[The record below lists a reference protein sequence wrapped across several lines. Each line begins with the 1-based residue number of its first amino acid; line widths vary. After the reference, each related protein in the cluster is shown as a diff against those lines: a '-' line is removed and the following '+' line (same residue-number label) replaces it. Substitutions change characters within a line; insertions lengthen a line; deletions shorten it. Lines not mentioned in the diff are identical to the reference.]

1 MKRLIWT
8 IFLLFLLLCGTSC
21 SSGSG
26 STADEIGTTEA
37 GIEAVQTPSVDED
50 STLFTPL
57 RSEAGIEFEHY
68 NAATEERWLP
78 ETMGSGVA
86 FFDYD
91 NDQYP
96 DLYFLNGAP
105 LLKDQG
111 HSPTGRL
118 YHNLGNGKFE
128 DVTEGSGL
136 DESYFAMG
144 VAVGDIEN
152 DDLLDLAVTGVDFTR
167 IYRNLGDGRF
177 KNVTQEVGIDCTGFG
192 ASLAFLDYDRDGYLD
207 LFITRY
213 VVWSPEGDIPCSP
226 DGIHRTYCTPEVYP
240 AITNCLFRNVRG
252 SRFEDVSEGAGLNEL
267 PGKALGLVVVD
278 SNDDNWPD
286 LVVANDTEGNFLL
299 VNQGDG
305 TFLDVGIESGIAYSE
320 SGAARGGM
328 GIDAGDIDGD
338 GLVDIV
344 IGNFSQEMAAYFRGI
359 ESGYFMDDAAQV
371 GIGLPTLMTLAFG
384 TLVEDIDN
392 DGWLDILLV
401 NGHIE
406 PEISVTRQSQTYRQ
420 EPQFFRNLGAGKF
433 ETLNSD
439 ATGLTDLLLVA
450 RGFSS
455 GDYDQDG
462 DLDFVV
468 SQNGGPAYLLRNN
481 ESGNNWIRI
490 SLAGS
495 ASNRTGYGARVR
507 VFTESAVV
515 TRYLGSGRSYMSASE
530 PKITVGLGEA
540 TSIKLIEVT
549 WPSGKV
555 QIVESPPINSAIK
568 IVEAEG

>member
-1 MKRLIWT
+1 VSERR
-8 IFLLFLLLCGTSC
+8 GQAE
-21 SSGSG
+21 GG
-26 STADEIGTTEA
+26 PTADE
-37 GIEAVQTPSVDED
+37 SN
-50 STLFTPL
+50 LFTPL
-57 RSEAGIEFEHY
+57 QDEIGISFNHY

-96 DLYFLNGAP
+96 DLYLVNGASLGKGKNDSP
-105 LLKDQG
+105 VG
-111 HSPTGRL
+111 HL
-118 YHNLGNGKFE
+118 YHNLRDGTFE

-136 DESYFAMG
+136 DESFFGMG
-144 VAVGDIEN
+144 VAVGDLEN
-152 DDLLDLAVTGVDFTR
+152 DGLLDLAVTGVDKVR
-167 IYRNLGDGRF
+167 IYRNLGNGQFR
-177 KNVTQEVGIDCTGFG
+177 NVTEEAGIDCPGFG
-192 ASLAFLDYDRDGYLD
+192 ASLAFLDYDRDGHLD
-207 LFITRY
+207 LFVTRY

-240 AITNCLFRNVRG
+240 AITNCLFRNTG
-252 SRFEDVSEGAGLNEL
+252 GTRFENVSRKAGLEEL
-267 PGKALGLVVVD
+267 PGKALGLVTVD
-278 SNDDNWPD
+278 SNNDGWPD

-299 VNQGDG
+299 INQHDG
-305 TFLDVGIESGIAYSE
+305 TFSEVGIESGIAYSE

-344 IGNFSQEMAAYFRGI
+344 IGNFSQEMTAYFRGI

-406 PEISVTRQSQTYRQ
+406 PEISVTRQSQSYRQ
-420 EPQFFRNLGAGKF
+420 APQFFRNLGQGKF
-433 ETLNSD
+433 EVLD
-439 ATGLTDLLLVA
+439 PDLTGLADWLLVA
-450 RGFSS
+450 RGFAS

-468 SQNGGPAYLLRNN
+468 TQNGGPAYLLRNN
-481 ESGNNWIRI
+481 QTGNNWIRF
-490 SLAGS
+490 SLVGS
-495 ASNRTGYGARVR
+495 ESNRLGYGAKVR
-507 VFTESAVV
+507 VFTEGAVV
-515 TRYLGSGRSYMSASE
+515 TRYLESGRSYMSASE
-530 PKITVGLGEA
+530 PKVTVGLGKQ
-540 TSIKLIEVT
+540 TSVRQVEVT
-549 WPSGKV
+549 WPSGRV
-555 QIVESPPINSAIK
+555 QTLESPAINTIVEL
-568 IVEAEG
+568 VEPED